1 MLKEAYRVLKKGGI
15 ASFSIFGSEENSPM
29 VTIANDVMAPYKK
42 EQSESLRSNF
52 HLGNRQNEL
61 REEILSYGFST
72 CLIWSNIMS
81 CNFTTGE
88 QCSANQCEMPRN
100 KQFLSSLSGDAQLE
114 IRNELAKRAQKWL
127 DSGKPI
133 CFDVEIIMVTK

>member
-15 ASFSIFGSEENSPM
+15 ASFSIFGNEENSPM
-29 VTIANDVMAPYKK
+29 VTIADDVMAPYKK
-42 EQSESLRSNF
+42 DQSESLRSNF
-52 HLGNRQNEL
+52 HLGNKQNEL

-72 CLIWSNIMS
+72 CIIWSNVMS
-81 CNFTTGE
+81 CNFSTGE
-88 QCSANQCEMPRN
+88 QCSEIQCETPRIR
-100 KQFLSSLSGDAQLE
+100 QFLSTLSGDAQLE

-133 CFDVEIIMVTK
+133 YFDVEIILVTK